1 MHPFH
6 IQLNDCAFLKTIII
20 VILFVSIVV
29 ETFFLHFFQK
39 EGQGW
44 ALKNEK
50 YSEKKGLLSLVR
62 ALKVIKCSS

>member
-29 ETFFLHFFQK
+29 ETFFLHFFSK
-39 EGQGW
+39 GREGVGI
-44 ALKNEK
+44 EK
-50 YSEKKGLLSLVR
+50 
-62 ALKVIKCSS
+62 